1 MLWRLTFN
9 EFLWLAIFGYLDFL
23 NYEQNMKEYNEDLSP
38 LSCMKQLQAIN
49 SPFLTI
55 RKPISNGIGEGFFEE
70 LSEI

>member
-9 EFLWLAIFGYLDFL
+9 EFLWLAIFEYLDFL

-55 RKPISNGIGEGFFEE
+55 RKPISNSIGEGFFEE